1 MSGKKDL
8 IKYSNTFLKR
18 IKIFFN
24 KIFKKKQLEEK
35 DNNITNNA
43 NIKSNFTLDVFKV
56 DNKEINKKLTAESNR
71 YQEKVEKDKFFKL
84 YYDYVNKRVEAK
96 DIPFSK
102 LIKINKMLNEEMK
115 IMVTD
120 YNSLESLVLADP
132 ISGNANK
139 V

>member
-56 DNKEINKKLTAESNR
+56 DDKEINKKLTAESNR

-120 YNSLESLVLADP
+120 YNSLESLVLADQ
-132 ISGNANK
+132 ISENVN
-139 V
+139 